1 MNKVNRPLYTF
12 TTLRAKIIL
21 MKAAGE
27 RLQIHPV
34 RILRSIIEENESW
47 RHYTLGPMP
56 ILRVN

>member
-34 RILRSIIEENESW
+34 RILRSIIENESW
-47 RHYTLGPMP
+47 RRYTLGPMP